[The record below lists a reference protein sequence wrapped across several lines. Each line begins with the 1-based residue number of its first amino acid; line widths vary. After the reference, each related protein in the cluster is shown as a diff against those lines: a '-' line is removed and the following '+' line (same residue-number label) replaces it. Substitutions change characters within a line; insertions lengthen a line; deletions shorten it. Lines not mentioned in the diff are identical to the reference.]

1 MRITTLDLP
10 PSEHRATVPRPISEH
25 IRETWRLAMPII
37 AARTAM
43 LTMFIVDTIM
53 AGWAGAEDIA
63 AMGLGIAPLLVLMLV
78 SLGALQSVVVLTA
91 QSFGAGDVRRCGAIF
106 RIGVIHALFLGCIVA
121 VLSIWSR
128 QFFLVVGQT
137 PELSELGARVMQA
150 FAWGIPGLL
159 AFTATNLY
167 MEATGRPQAGL
178 YVLLV
183 INMLNV
189 PLNGIFGLGWGG
201 VVAPGGADGM
211 VAVSSALRWLAFL
224 ALLGMLLAD
233 ERRRGNPTGLMA
245 PWRVWIAEA
254 VTLGGELGRRL
265 RGTGVP
271 MGLAQG
277 IESAAF
283 ACIVFVAGTLGTI
296 ALAAHQITMSVV
308 TLVYMTAVGMAGATA
323 IRVGHAVGAGSRPD
337 ILRAGT
343 VGIAL
348 GALISLPVGIAI
360 ALAPDRIA
368 GIYTDEPAVIA
379 ITRHTF
385 LVAGILLAFDAA
397 MGVVT
402 GALRGAGDVWVP
414 TLAQTAAFWMVGLPV
429 AIWLATSG
437 GLGPVGLM
445 AGIVIGTL
453 ASLGILLPRFG
464 LVVNRPIKPI

>member
-1 MRITTLDLP
+1 
-10 PSEHRATVPRPISEH
+10 
-25 IRETWRLAMPII
+25 
-37 AARTAM
+37 
-43 LTMFIVDTIM
+43 
-53 AGWAGAEDIA
+53 
-63 AMGLGIAPLLVLMLV
+63 
-78 SLGALQSVVVLTA
+78 
-91 QSFGAGDVRRCGAIF
+91 
-106 RIGVIHALFLGCIVA
+106 
-121 VLSIWSR
+121 
-128 QFFLVVGQT
+128 
-137 PELSELGARVMQA
+137 
-150 FAWGIPGLL
+150 
-159 AFTATNLY
+159 
-167 MEATGRPQAGL
+167 
-178 YVLLV
+178 
-183 INMLNV
+183 
-189 PLNGIFGLGWGG
+189 
-201 VVAPGGADGM
+201 
-211 VAVSSALRWLAFL
+211 
-224 ALLGMLLAD
+224 
-233 ERRRGNPTGLMA
+233 
-245 PWRVWIAEA
+245 
-254 VTLGGELGRRL
+254 
-265 RGTGVP
+265 

-368 GIYTDEPAVIA
+368 GIYTDEPAVLA